1 MVSVPMHV
9 LRICSCGIFAY
20 PRCIHDLR
28 HGVLSLLQ
36 TGVHVRLGGSLFWS
50 LQSLVPWRVT
60 SLLVQVPN
68 SWRTVLMRRGRKRL
82 VSSDGMKMG
91 KFISLDS

>member
-36 TGVHVRLGGSLFWS
+36 TGVHVRLGVIILETPEPRALESHELTGTSTE
-50 LQSLVPWRVT
+50 LVADGFNEAGEETT
-60 SLLVQVPN
+60 S
-68 SWRTVLMRRGRKRL
+68 
-82 VSSDGMKMG
+82 
-91 KFISLDS
+91 I